1 MNHDK
6 SQDPEISVGKDSAIR
21 RIPSQDLL
29 QGSRRVLIQHGT
41 EEYRLQITATGKLIL
56 TK

>member
-6 SQDPEISVGKDSAIR
+6 SQDPDTPVGKHSAIR